1 MDTVGSVRDGLLSAA
16 VDMSFALQQK
26 NAQVSVNGCKSLAVT
41 NLPCF
46 LMLCLLSLD
55 LENAMRTDKQQFGCV
70 GVIVA

>member
-1 MDTVGSVRDGLLSAA
+1 MDSVGSVRDGLLSPA
-16 VDMSFALQQK
+16 VDMSLALQK
-26 NAQVSVNGCKSLAVT
+26 SAQVSVNGCKSLAVT

-55 LENAMRTDKQQFGCV
+55 LENAMRTDKQRFGCV

>member
-1 MDTVGSVRDGLLSAA
+1 MDSVSSVRDGLLSLA
-16 VDMSFALQQK
+16 VDMTFALQK
-26 NAQVSVNGCKSLAVT
+26 NAQVSVHGCRSLAVT

-55 LENAMRTDKQQFGCV
+55 LENAMRTDKRRSGCV